1 MKKAKIIMATA
12 LVAAMTA
19 VFVGCGQTKF
29 TKAYTGKFDAPVGK
43 KFVRISENLDSLT
56 TNFCSLT
63 MDTTFYVGQKEGSS
77 GYATRYFYDQKGALK
92 FSLADTENVQY
103 TYEATTYGMYVEKTI
118 TAGTTTKSKY
128 TYYDSDLNVIVK
140 ESENRST
147 IRKTN
152 DFLFVNDDF
161 YQLDENDKM
170 KPDTKKN
177 VGLSLEYKYKVA
189 EKAMKFN
196 DKYYILDTKAT
207 SGYFMGSPS
216 VSVYNDNLELVAVYL
231 VPTYVDKTN
240 VASAILPG
248 GNVLIQAVEQVA
260 DYDSKYDLEI
270 KGEKYLIHTTVLNV
284 KKNSTK
290 EIKVNYVL
298 DDSSWALNGFD
309 GMEFDELGLNPKL
322 QGAYG
327 VYLIENKRYSD
338 DSNFLE
344 FVTLNK
350 EGKLTSRLEKLIV
363 GQYSI
368 PVPVAENRYVCLDV
382 TGAYYLLDQNGKVI
396 ARSGDY
402 LNFKGGVYLNKN
414 NSGLTVYDTNMN
426 IVKSYASDLNPESVY
441 LRGDLSAVKYTVDEV
456 VKVDVFK
463 AGSLMKSHTLGSSG
477 GVSSLGSYG
486 YQIEQNNG
494 ADVGY
499 EYYDL
504 NGNVIAKSSE
514 TVKLSVSGN
523 VIKKVSPD
531 KIEFILAVN
540 E

>member
-12 LVAAMTA
+12 FVAAMTA

-29 TKAYTGKFDAPVGK
+29 TKAYTGKFDTPVGK
-43 KFVRISENLDSLT
+43 KLVRINENLD
-56 TNFCSLT
+56 SLT

-77 GYATRYFYDQKGALK
+77 GYATRYFYDPKGALK

-103 TYEATTYGMYVEKTI
+103 RYETTNYGMYVEKTV
-118 TAGTTTKSKY
+118 TSGTTTKSKY

-140 ESENRST
+140 ESENKST

-189 EKAMKFN
+189 EKAMKYN
-196 DKYYILDTKAT
+196 DKYYILDTDAT

-231 VPTYVDKTN
+231 VPTYVGK
-240 VASAILPG
+240 ASSVILPG
-248 GNVLIQAVEQVA
+248 GNVLIQAFEQVA

-298 DDSSWALNGFD
+298 GDSWALNGFD

-322 QGAYG
+322 KGAYG

-338 DSNFLE
+338 NSNFIE

-368 PVPVAENRYVCLDV
+368 PVPVAENRYVCLDA
-382 TGAYYLLDQNGKVI
+382 TGACYLLDQNGKVI

-414 NSGLTVYDTNMN
+414 NSGLTAYDTSMN

-441 LRGDLSAVKYTVDEV
+441 LRGDLSAVKYTDDEI

-486 YQIEQNNG
+486 YQIQQNNA

>member
-29 TKAYTGKFDAPVGK
+29 TKAFTGRYETPVGK

-56 TNFCSLT
+56 MN
-63 MDTTFYVGQKEGSS
+63 TTFYVGQKEGSS
-77 GYATRYFYDQKGALK
+77 GYATRYFYDPKGALK

-103 TYEATTYGMYVEKTI
+103 RYGVTNYGMYVEKTV
-118 TAGTTTKSKY
+118 TSGTTTKSKY

-140 ESENRST
+140 ESENESE
-147 IRKTN
+147 IQKAG
-152 DFLFVNDDF
+152 DFLFINDDY
-161 YQLDENDKM
+161 YQLDENDKI
-170 KPDTKKN
+170 KTDTKKN
-177 VGLSLEYKYKVA
+177 VGLSLDYKYKVA
-189 EKAMKFN
+189 DKAVRYN

-231 VPTYVDKTN
+231 VPTYVSN
-240 VASAILPG
+240 ASSVILPG
-248 GNVLIQAVEQVA
+248 GNVLIQAFEQVA
-260 DYDSKYDLEI
+260 NSDSKYDLEI
-270 KGEKYLIHTTVLNV
+270 SGKKCLIHTTVLNV

-309 GMEFDELGLNPKL
+309 GMDFDELGLNPKL

-338 DSNFLE
+338 DSNFVE

-402 LNFKGGVYLNKN
+402 LNFNGGVYLNKN
-414 NSGLTVYDTNMN
+414 NSGLTAYDTDMN

-441 LRGDLSAVKYTVDEV
+441 LRGDLSAVKYTDDEI

-514 TVKLSVSGN
+514 TVSISVSGN

>member
-1 MKKAKIIMATA
+1 MKKAKIIMVTA

-29 TKAYTGKFDAPVGK
+29 TKAFTGKFDTPVGK
-43 KFVRISENLDSLT
+43 KLVRINENLD
-56 TNFCSLT
+56 SLT

-77 GYATRYFYDQKGALK
+77 GYATRYFYDPKGALK

-103 TYEATTYGMYVEKTI
+103 RYGTTNYGMYVEKTV
-118 TAGTTTKSKY
+118 TSGTSTKSKY

-140 ESENRST
+140 ESENESE
-147 IRKTN
+147 IQKLG

-161 YQLDENDKM
+161 YQLDENNKM

-177 VGLSLEYKYKVA
+177 VGLSLEYKQKVA
-189 EKAMKFN
+189 DKAVKYN
-196 DKYYILDTKAT
+196 DKYYILDTSIT

-216 VSVYNDNLELVAVYL
+216 VSVYNDNLELVAAYL

-240 VASAILPG
+240 VSSAILPG
-248 GNVLIQAVEQVA
+248 GNVLVQAFEQVA

-298 DDSSWALNGFD
+298 EGSSSSWALNGVD
-309 GMEFDELGLNPKL
+309 GMEFDKLGLNPKL
-322 QGAYG
+322 QGIYG
-327 VYLIENKRYSD
+327 VYPIENKRYSD

-363 GQYSI
+363 GQYSV

-414 NSGLTVYDTNMN
+414 NSGLTAYDTNMN

-441 LRGDLSAVKYTVDEV
+441 LRGDLSAVKYTDDEI

-514 TVKLSVSGN
+514 TVRLSVNGN
-523 VIKKVSPD
+523 VIRKVSPD